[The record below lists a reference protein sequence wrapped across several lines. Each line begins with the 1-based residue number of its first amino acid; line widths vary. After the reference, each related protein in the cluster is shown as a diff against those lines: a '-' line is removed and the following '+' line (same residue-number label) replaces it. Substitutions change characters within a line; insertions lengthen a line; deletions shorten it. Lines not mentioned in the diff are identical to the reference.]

1 MEFLKLEFL
10 PLSDKLAQYVQAIY
24 PLILNKLPVIFYGS
38 PGKKKTFLIRLM
50 AFIYSKVINTNFYI
64 NFVQLD
70 SITKETL
77 LGCYIPETTKEL
89 PKEIQQLK
97 VTP

>member
-10 PLSDKLAQYVQAIY
+10 PLSDKLAQYVQAVY

-38 PGKKKTFLIRLM
+38 PGKRKTFLIRLM
-50 AFIYSKVINTNFYI
+50 AFIYTKVINTNFYI

-77 LGCYIPETTKEL
+77 LGCYIADTTKQM
-89 PKEIQQLK
+89 PKEIQQPK
-97 VTP
+97 TS